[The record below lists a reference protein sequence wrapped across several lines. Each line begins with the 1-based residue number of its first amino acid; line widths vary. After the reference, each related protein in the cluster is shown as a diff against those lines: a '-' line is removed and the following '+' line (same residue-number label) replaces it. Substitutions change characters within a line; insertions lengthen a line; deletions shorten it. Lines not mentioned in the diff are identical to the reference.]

1 MRIAYALLAVVL
13 FAASTLLGAFYLG
26 HAGLSVPPTSMSVA
40 WISWFAGVALA
51 GVLLVLAVWRLN
63 LALVLALS
71 ALPFALGAAAF
82 NLIT

>member
-1 MRIAYALLAVVL
+1 
-13 FAASTLLGAFYLG
+13 
-26 HAGLSVPPTSMSVA
+26 MSVA